1 MVFTQSYPEY
11 MKRSAPVARALQAFE
26 AENASGV
33 RATLSWFVCCS
44 FDVGLLLSAFVC
56 VCVEAPCVRGIC
68 VSTVFSLQSGA
79 CGFALAGCVF
89 LRIGF
94 VDCRDQQSAVSYVK
108 SDEQVCPRS
117 LKSID
122 VTVRS
127 VILLLLAGCVDVWN
141 VVACRDRSRTR
152 IDTTTTLW
160 YDRLAAFVLGL
171 LSLRTSWHAGWNYFF
186 QGRSRDRDPGTLRL
200 IL

>member
-1 MVFTQSYPEY
+1 VPC
-11 MKRSAPVARALQAFE
+11 KRSKQRMQAEFAPRYLGLCAVRLMLVCFYRLS
-26 AENASGV
+26 SG
-33 RATLSWFVCCS
+33 C
-44 FDVGLLLSAFVC
+44 GC
-56 VCVEAPCVRGIC
+56 VCVWRRPCVRGIC

-94 VDCRDQQSAVSYVK
+94 DCRDQQSAVSYVK

-117 LKSID
+117 FKSVD

>member
-11 MKRSAPVARALQAFE
+11 MKRGAPVARALQAFE

-94 VDCRDQQSAVSYVK
+94 DCRDQQSAVSYVK
-108 SDEQVCPRS
+108 SDEQVAS
-117 LKSID
+117 MF
-122 VTVRS
+122 
-127 VILLLLAGCVDVWN
+127 G
-141 VVACRDRSRTR
+141 
-152 IDTTTTLW
+152 
-160 YDRLAAFVLGL
+160 
-171 LSLRTSWHAGWNYFF
+171 TSWHAGIAQGQESTRRHSGTTVLLLSCLGCCRCEHRGMQGGTTFF
-186 QGRSRDRDPGTLRL
+186 KVDQEIA
-200 IL
+200 ILVRCV